1 MKAPVHPAFHMR
13 LSKAT
18 TMLPIRPF
26 SMLTPGHG
34 LLPRPRGFAAQ
45 PRAASLSVQWLA
57 ALVLVLPFA
66 AGSLARADET
76 VLMPA
81 NIIFVTSAGYWEES
95 GDPLSVL
102 DPEAAKTADNQPA
115 SAAPA
120 LRGYYKL
127 VAVRQPEGNAHIF
140 LQQVALDAA
149 GPKVVS
155 SAELE
160 EFSAMKAYV
169 TDIRPET
176 SDGVAAQPGLFAT
189 VYLKT
194 DPAAAEPETWTV
206 LIDDIGDIKVERE
219 TN

>member
-1 MKAPVHPAFHMR
+1 
-13 LSKAT
+13 
-18 TMLPIRPF
+18 MLPNRRF
-26 SMLTPGHG
+26 RVLSLERG
-34 LLPRPRGFAAQ
+34 LLPQPQRFEVQ
-45 PRAASLSVQWLA
+45 PRAASLFVQSLT
-57 ALVLVLPFA
+57 ALILMLPLV
-66 AGSLARADET
+66 AGSPARADET
-76 VLMPA
+76 VLMPS
-81 NIIFVTSAGYWEES
+81 NIIFVTSTGYWEES
-95 GDPLSVL
+95 GDPLAVL
-102 DPEAAKTADNQPA
+102 DPKVGTTAGNQPA
-115 SAAPA
+115 TVPPA
-120 LRGYYKL
+120 QRGYYKL

-194 DPAAAEPETWTV
+194 DPAAGEPETWTV

>member
-1 MKAPVHPAFHMR
+1 
-13 LSKAT
+13 
-18 TMLPIRPF
+18 MLPIRRF
-26 SMLTPGHG
+26 SVLS
-34 LLPRPRGFAAQ
+34 AQ
-45 PRAASLSVQWLA
+45 CLA
-57 ALVLVLPFA
+57 ALIVMLPLA
-66 AGSLARADET
+66 AGSQVQADET

-81 NIIFVTSAGYWEES
+81 NIIFVTSTGYWEES
-95 GDPLSVL
+95 GDPLAVL
-102 DPEAAKTADNQPA
+102 DPKTGATANTQPA
-115 SAAPA
+115 PA
-120 LRGYYKL
+120 SPAQRGYYKL

-140 LQQVALDAA
+140 LQQVALDAG
-149 GPKVVS
+149 GPKVIS

-169 TDIRPET
+169 TDIRPDT

-194 DPAAAEPETWTV
+194 DPTALEPETWTV

>member
-1 MKAPVHPAFHMR
+1 
-13 LSKAT
+13 
-18 TMLPIRPF
+18 MLPIRPF

-45 PRAASLSVQWLA
+45 PRAASLAVQWLA
-57 ALVLVLPFA
+57 ALVLVLLFA
-66 AGSLARADET
+66 AGSPARADET

-81 NIIFVTSAGYWEES
+81 NIIFVTSTGYWEES

-102 DPEAAKTADNQPA
+102 DPEAAKTADKQPA

>member
-1 MKAPVHPAFHMR
+1 
-13 LSKAT
+13 
-18 TMLPIRPF
+18 MLPIRPF

-81 NIIFVTSAGYWEES
+81 NIIFVTSTGYWEES

-115 SAAPA
+115 LPA
-120 LRGYYKL
+120 QRGYYKL
-127 VAVRQPEGNAHIF
+127 VAVRQPEGDAHIF